1 MSGSGLVHI
10 FANHLRMLDVERID
24 KLPVLLLSPLHVFR
38 VLLQSLPPVVLALL
52 LVDRLLHRAHRF
64 LLLNLNLLN
73 GRGHASLLAR
83 GRSYQ
88 GRGSPL
94 LETNVLMLRFEL
106 LRLPLHDLPL
116 LLGLLNLE
124 PLTLLSCHLL
134 LNLLYLL
141 RGQHLL
147 LLLLLLGLLL
157 VVHLLV
163 RVKLLLL
170 WRLLGIS
177 LLWRRLLEGK
187 RLVGKQMVDHRR

>member
-1 MSGSGLVHI
+1 MSGSGLVHV